1 MSRRRPIPGDGYEV
15 GYGKPPA
22 QHWFQP
28 GQSGNP
34 KGRPRGAR
42 GGATLVNEAL
52 DETIQVSAGGRPRE
66 MKKREAL
73 LAAMI
78 AKAIKGDVRAAS
90 LVVKLMETHD
100 PEPVDD
106 AAMTRAGYGIN
117 SVDEGDVRE
126 RIMRKYAQLRRAQGI
141 PADDDGDHDIGSD
154 CIGGGG

>member
-1 MSRRRPIPGDGYEV
+1 MSRRRPIPGDGYEI

-22 QHWFQP
+22 QHRFKP

-34 KGRPRGAR
+34 NGRPRGAR
-42 GGATLVNEAL
+42 GVATLVNEAL

-100 PEPVDD
+100 PEPADG
-106 AAMTRAGYGIN
+106 AGLLGAGSGIS
-117 SVDEGDVRE
+117 SVDGAEVRE
-126 RIMRKYAQLRRAQGI
+126 RITRKLAQLRDAQGFTD
-141 PADDDGDHDIGSD
+141 DDDGDGNDD
-154 CIGGGG
+154 DE

>member
-1 MSRRRPIPGDGYEV
+1 MSRRRPAPGDGYEV

-22 QHWFQP
+22 QHRFQP

-42 GGATLVNEAL
+42 GVATLVNEAL

-73 LAAMI
+73 LTAMI

-100 PEPVDD
+100 PDPVDH
-106 AAMTRAGYGIN
+106 AAMTGAGSGIN
-117 SVDEGDVRE
+117 SVDEEDVRE
-126 RIMRKYAQLRRAQGI
+126 RLMRELARLSETQGFTD
-141 PADDDGDHDIGSD
+141 DDDGDGKDD
-154 CIGGGG
+154 DE